1 MSLRT
6 GLGPGTFGTKM
17 QPTMT
22 LRHALQIAGITV
34 GTLFLVAA
42 AWVLVIGPLVVLLVH
57 A

>member
-1 MSLRT
+1 
-6 GLGPGTFGTKM
+6 M

-34 GTLFLVAA
+34 GTLFLVGA